1 MPGPEELPL
10 GCVLNGHYLV
20 VEVIAR
26 GGIGAVYSAV
36 DQRVSRAVALKVV
49 RVSGA
54 AEHEGWRQGF
64 LRGAEAAAR
73 LRHPNV
79 VRVHD
84 FGADTALG
92 LVYAAMELLEGED
105 LASRTARTGP
115 LPAEAALSVVSQA
128 ARGLAAGH
136 HAGVVHGGVKP
147 ENLFLAQDEHG
158 EVRVL
163 VLDFGIAQA
172 AFAEP
177 ALATDAPGPLP
188 SAFAAPEVRNG
199 MPATAAADVFSLA
212 ATAIFLL
219 TGQRPFT
226 GEATP
231 QPVEADAA
239 LNRLV
244 GIPGVTPGLRDVLR
258 RALAADP
265 HRRWTDADA
274 FRQAL
279 HAARGTGE
287 DALTVSSLSR
297 TPSSSA
303 PRGSDERVP
312 LTAAA
317 DADGLRA
324 SAAYEP
330 AAPPVRRRPAAP
342 AGAPPRRKAFRAALP
357 VILATLA
364 AVAALTFLRPE
375 PYAPDQA
382 AAPAESATDDAPPWL
397 GTGDSLEQWSDS
409 LGGEALAGAAPAP
422 ESGTGTPQK
431 ESLYEL
437 PEVEQLPRPLNRVEV
452 TRWIQ
457 YNYPPGLRDAG
468 VQGNVQ
474 LRFVVDTA
482 GRVES
487 GSMEVV
493 VRSHPEFERVA
504 IQAAEQMR
512 FAPARVG
519 PRPVRVRVE
528 LPFVFHVYQ

>member
-10 GCVLNGHYLV
+10 GCVLNGHYQV
-20 VEVIAR
+20 VEAIAR
-26 GGIGAVYSAV
+26 GGIATVYSAV
-36 DQRVSRAVALKVV
+36 DQRLRRAVALKVV
-49 RVSGA
+49 RVA
-54 AEHEGWRQGF
+54 DATEHERQGF
-64 LRGAEAAAR
+64 LRGAEAAAG
-73 LRHPNV
+73 LQHPNV
-79 VRVHD
+79 LQVHD
-84 FGADTALG
+84 FGADEALG
-92 LVYAAMELLEGED
+92 VVYVVMELLEGED
-105 LASRTARTGP
+105 VASRTARAGP
-115 LPAEAALSVVSQA
+115 LAAEAALAVVSQA
-128 ARGLAAGH
+128 ARGLAVGHQAGM
-136 HAGVVHGGVKP
+136 VHGGVKP
-147 ENLFLAQDEHG
+147 ENLFLAQDARG
-158 EVRVL
+158 EVRVR
-163 VLDFGIAQA
+163 VLDFGMAEA
-172 AFAEP
+172 AFSEP
-177 ALATDAPGPLP
+177 ALATDASGPLP
-188 SAFAAPEVRNG
+188 STFAAPEVRNG

-226 GEATP
+226 GEATL
-231 QPVEADAA
+231 QPVEVDAA

-258 RALAADP
+258 RALTADP

-287 DALTVSSLSR
+287 DALTVSSLAS

-303 PRGSDERVP
+303 PRAPGERVP
-312 LTAAA
+312 LAAAA
-317 DADGLRA
+317 DADGRHT

-330 AAPPVRRRPAAP
+330 AAPPVRRTPAAP
-342 AGAPPRRKAFRAALP
+342 AGAPPPRKAFRAALP

-382 AAPAESATDDAPPWL
+382 AAPAESATDDPPPWL
-397 GTGDSLEQWSDS
+397 GTGDSLERRPDS
-409 LGGEALAGAAPAP
+409 LSGEALAGAVPAP
-422 ESGTGTPQK
+422 ESGTGTPPK

-437 PEVEQLPRPLNRVEV
+437 PEVEQLPRPLNRMEV

-457 YNYPPGLRDAG
+457 RNYPPELRDAG
-468 VQGNVQ
+468 VHGNLQ

-487 GSMEVV
+487 GSIEVT

-504 IQAAEQMR
+504 IRAVEQTR
-512 FAPARVG
+512 FSPAMVG
-519 PRPVRVRVE
+519 QRPVRVRVE
-528 LPFVFHVYQ
+528 QPFVFQSYP